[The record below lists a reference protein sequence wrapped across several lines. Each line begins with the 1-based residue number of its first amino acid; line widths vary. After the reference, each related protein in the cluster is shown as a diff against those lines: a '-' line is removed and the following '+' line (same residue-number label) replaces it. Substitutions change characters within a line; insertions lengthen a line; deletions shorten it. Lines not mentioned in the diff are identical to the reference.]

1 MTLDR
6 WRGQLGFVGYLVRKW
21 DIWQLRRFERKLRQH
36 GRKYEHY

>member
-21 DIWQLRRFERKLRQH
+21 DVWQLQRYERIKLR
-36 GRKYEHY
+36 RLRRAR

>member
-6 WRGQLGFVGYLVRKW
+6 WRGQLGFAGWCVRKW
-21 DIWQLRRFERKLRQH
+21 DVWQLRRFERKLRQH